1 MKTRYTSLVSVKKN
15 IMQKS
20 EQVLQSANANLNSAL
35 MALEMSLDEL
45 AELHTPQ
52 SGQISDFLSHRS
64 LLDSQRVVIQH
75 NQEWIAFERN
85 EISQAK
91 EQLKLDTIE
100 FEKFNHLE
108 LQEIKEI
115 LQKRKIQE
123 AKDLDEI
130 ALMTYDKNSQKK
142 ENL

>member
-15 IMQKS
+15 IMQRS

-35 MALEMSLDEL
+35 IALEISLEEL
-45 AELHTPQ
+45 GELHTPK

-64 LLDSQRVVIQH
+64 LLDSQRVVITH
-75 NQEWIAFERN
+75 NQEWVSFARN
-85 EISQAK
+85 EINQAK

-100 FEKFNHLE
+100 FEKFNYLE
-108 LQEIKEI
+108 VQEIKEI
-115 LQKRKIQE
+115 LLKRKIQE

-130 ALMTYDKNSQKK
+130 ALMTYDKNS
-142 ENL
+142 

>member
-1 MKTRYTSLVSVKKN
+1 MKTRYTSLVNVKKN
-15 IMQKS
+15 IMQHS
-20 EQVLQSANANLNSAL
+20 EQVLQTANANLNSAL
-35 MALEMSLDEL
+35 MALEISLDEL
-45 AELHTPQ
+45 GELHTPQ

-64 LLDSQRVVIQH
+64 LLDSQRVVIKH
-75 NQEWIAFERN
+75 NQEWIAFARD
-85 EISQAK
+85 EIEQAK
-91 EQLKLDTIE
+91 EQLKLNTIE

-130 ALMTYDKNSQKK
+130 AMMTYDGNTQKK
-142 ENL
+142 ETL

>member
-15 IMQKS
+15 VMQKS

-35 MALEMSLDEL
+35 MALETSLDEL
-45 AELHTPQ
+45 GELHTPK

-64 LLDSQRVVIQH
+64 LLDSQRVVIKH
-75 NQEWIAFERN
+75 NQEWIAFARN
-85 EISQAK
+85 EIAQAK

-115 LQKRKIQE
+115 LQKRKVQE

-142 ENL
+142 EKL

>member
-35 MALEMSLDEL
+35 MALEISLEEL
-45 AELHTPQ
+45 GELHTPK
-52 SGQISDFLSHRS
+52 SGQISDFLSHRA
-64 LLDSQRVVIQH
+64 LLDSQRVVIKH
-75 NQEWIAFERN
+75 NQEWVAFARN
-85 EISQAK
+85 EINQAK

-100 FEKFNHLE
+100 FEKFNYLE
-108 LQEIKEI
+108 VQEIKEI
-115 LQKRKIQE
+115 LRQRKIQE

-130 ALMTYDKNSQKK
+130 ALMTYDKN
-142 ENL
+142 N